1 MKKFENGKM
10 NDMELENVAGGTH
23 REMVELHSAMTKN
36 PSKLGTH
43 IPGISEITKSHIID
57 RLKDEYGIEAHID
70 IGWLGMGIASENNTY
85 KDIKTG
91 KSLTHQEVMKRL
103 GK

>member
-10 NDMELENVAGGTH
+10 SDMELENVAGGTH
-23 REMVELHSAMTKN
+23 REMVELHSAITPN
-36 PSKLGTH
+36 PSGLGTY
-43 IPGISEITKSHIID
+43 IPGLSEITKQSIVQK
-57 RLKDEYGIEAHID
+57 LKDKYGMAHID
-70 IGWLGMGIASENNTY
+70 IGWLGLGIASENNTY

-91 KSLTHQEVMKRL
+91 KSLTHSEVMKRL

>member
-36 PSKLGTH
+36 PSGLGTH
-43 IPGISEITKSHIID
+43 IPGIS
-57 RLKDEYGIEAHID
+57 
-70 IGWLGMGIASENNTY
+70 
-85 KDIKTG
+85 
-91 KSLTHQEVMKRL
+91 
-103 GK
+103 

>member
-10 NDMELENVAGGTH
+10 SDMELENVAGGTH
-23 REMVELHSAMTKN
+23 REMVELHSAMAKN
-36 PSKLGTH
+36 PSGVGPYV
-43 IPGISEITKSHIID
+43 PGISEIIKLDVIE

-70 IGWLGMGIASENNTY
+70 IGWLGLGIASENNTY

-91 KSLTHQEVMKRL
+91 KSLTHKEVMKRL